1 MNVQI
6 LIDAIVRQTTVL
18 IAQLATSGGVRA
30 PVAHLANQ
38 VFLDLARELDAQGV
52 SRKVSAD
59 MFGMA
64 LRAYLRKIQRLGESS
79 TDRGRSLWEAI
90 YDYLRG
96 TGFVTRSEVI
106 VRFARD
112 EESVVRGVL
121 HDLQENGLVLQAG
134 TGADVML
141 RAATDEELGQMRR
154 LKDGR
159 ADELVWALVYHHGPI
174 SPDELIKMEGLRSTD
189 LDASLGRLRAE
200 GRVSREDHPAGPRL
214 RASRLVIPL
223 GAELGWEAAVLDHFY
238 AMVGTICR
246 RLAVGRPSSA
256 EDTTGGSTY
265 TYEVWPGHPLEAE
278 ARSVLS
284 RFRSAQSDLRKRV
297 RAHNDALSSTP
308 ADAYRVVVY
317 GGQHVLE
324 DDEKEEL

>member
-174 SPDELIKMEGLRSTD
+174 SRDELIKMEGLRSTD
-189 LDASLGRLRAE
+189 LDAALGRLGAE
-200 GRVSREDHPAGPRL
+200 GRVSREDHPSGPRL
-214 RASRLVIPL
+214 RANQLVIPL
-223 GAELGWEAAVLDHFY
+223 GAELGWEAAVLDHFH

-246 RLAVGRPSSA
+246 RLAARRPSSA

-297 RAHNDALSSTP
+297 RAHNDALSSIP

-324 DDEKEEL
+324 DDEKEGS